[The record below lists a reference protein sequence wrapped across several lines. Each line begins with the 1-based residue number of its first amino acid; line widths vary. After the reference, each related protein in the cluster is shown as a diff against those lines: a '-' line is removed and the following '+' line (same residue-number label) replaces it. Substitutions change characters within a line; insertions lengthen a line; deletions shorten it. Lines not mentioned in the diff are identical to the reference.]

1 MFPRYETGGTKMH
14 HINNNKRSIQSSEW
28 IYAALR
34 DLMNEKKY
42 EDIKITEIVE
52 RAKVGRSTF
61 YRNFDNIDDILHY
74 KCNEKLKELKEYIQE
89 FQMKLDENTEN
100 LFLRPFLRF
109 WYLDSTIIELLIA
122 SNRLDIL
129 SDIAV
134 ETFGTFFP
142 SSKFLNEANAKYAD
156 YLLSIRFGVA
166 INLLTQWI
174 KNNKRDT
181 PDDLT
186 DMILSQ
192 IKLIAQTLP

>member
-1 MFPRYETGGTKMH
+1 MH